1 MATLTIQNPTVHAGA
16 SVGFWQRLGEAY
28 LSGWQH
34 YARAYGA
41 ELDQRPALPLP
52 MIDEELSAAPRALDA
67 QPVVRVWRGLVR
79 AADADAFHRY
89 VQTQGAPSYR
99 RARGNLGVWV
109 LRRPLGAVTEFVL
122 ISHWTDHAAV
132 AAYAGGDAAKPL
144 HFAETERYLLPEGEG
159 VEHFDLLPE
168 AAPRYASVRY

>member
-1 MATLTIQNPTVHAGA
+1 MATLAHPSTHAHHDAGL
-16 SVGFWQRLGEAY
+16 WQRLSQAY
-28 LSGWQH
+28 LAGWEH

-52 MIDEELSAAPRALDA
+52 DLADEAAVPAPIEG

-79 AADADAFHRY
+79 AADADAFHGY
-89 VQTQGAPSYR
+89 VQALGAPSYR
-99 RARGNLGVWV
+99 RAPGNLGVWV

-122 ISHWTDHAAV
+122 ISHWVDQAAV

-159 VEHFDLLPE
+159 VEHFDLLAE
-168 AAPRYASVRY
+168 AAPRYGSVRF